1 MMEVITTDEKIK
13 NMNNLYRTAVRA
25 MKSYFEFW
33 DKPTPLN
40 FKEMQEDVKALCKA
54 IKTAN
59 HGNDPIGFISST
71 SALCEVSSMLARG
84 GAK

>member
-1 MMEVITTDEKIK
+1 MEVITTDEKIK

-33 DKPTPLN
+33 DKPSPLN
-40 FKEMQEDVKALCKA
+40 FKEMREDIEALCQA

-71 SALCEVSSMLARG
+71 SALCEVASMQARG